1 MGLRPDSL
9 PSNMPET
16 TETTSPRRRSSSL
29 AELAWLSLKLGTIA
43 FGGPAAHIALFHQ
56 EVVERRGWLTEVEF
70 LDRLGAANLIP
81 GPSST
86 ELVIHIGHR
95 RAGWPGLIVAGA
107 CFILPA
113 ALSTGLLA
121 WVYVRFGRLPAAEGL
136 LYAVKPVVI
145 AIILQ
150 ALWSFSR
157 TALRKRWLA
166 LVGLAAAALTV
177 AHVHPVLVLAA
188 AGAVTGLQHAFSR
201 RGGENKPARGL
212 LWFLPP
218 VAAGAAVAV
227 PLTLG
232 AIFATFVKIGSVLFG
247 SGYVLL
253 AFLRAEFV
261 ERRGWLTP
269 QQLLDSVAV
278 GQITPGPVFSTAT
291 FIGYILHG
299 ASGAAVATAGIFLPA
314 FVLVAISAP
323 LIPRLR
329 RSALAGAVLD
339 GINVGSLALM
349 AVVTVQLAQAAL
361 VDWLSVAIAVFSA
374 LLLFRWRVNSV
385 WLIAGAALLGI
396 VVYPHLH

>member
-1 MGLRPDSL
+1 
-9 PSNMPET
+9 
-16 TETTSPRRRSSSL
+16 
-29 AELAWLSLKLGTIA
+29 LAWLSLKLGTIA
-43 FGGPAAHIALFHQ
+43 FGGPAAHIALFEQ
-56 EVVERRGWLTEVEF
+56 EVVQRRHWLTETEF

-95 RAGWPGLIVAGA
+95 RGGWPGLIVAGA

-113 ALSTGLLA
+113 ALSTAVLA

-145 AIILQ
+145 AIILN
-150 ALWSFSR
+150 ALWNFSR
-157 TALRKRWLA
+157 TAVRSWWFG
-166 LVGLAAAALTV
+166 LVGVASAAMALT
-177 AHVHPVLVLAA
+177 HLHPVLVLVA
-188 AGAVTGLQHAFSR
+188 AGAATGLKHAFSR
-201 RGGENKPARGL
+201 PGGGNRLARGL
-212 LWFLPP
+212 LWFFAP
-218 VAAGAAVAV
+218 AAGAAAAV

-232 AIFATFVKIGSVLFG
+232 SIFVTFVKIGSVLFG

-269 QQLLDSVAV
+269 QQLLDSVAI

-329 RSALAGAVLD
+329 RSSLAGAVLD

-349 AVVTVQLAQAAL
+349 AVVTAQLAQAAL
-361 VDWLSVAIAVFSA
+361 VDWLTVVIAAISA
-374 LLLFRWRVNSV
+374 LLLFRWRMNSV

-396 VVYPHLH
+396 AAYPHLR